1 MNFRDQIRRL
11 ERLDYL
17 FRSRSTGTPA
27 ELAKKLSLS
36 KSQVYQIIK
45 NMKQDLGAPIY
56 YSRTHQ
62 SYIYKGNKRFVCYFS
77 DDNSPEQ

>member
-1 MNFRDQIRRL
+1 MNLCDQIRRL
-11 ERLDYL
+11 EWLDYL

-62 SYIYKGNKRFVCYFS
+62 SYMYKGNKRFFCYFS
-77 DDNSPEQ
+77 DDKSPEE